1 MEKIINEKKYYFT
14 KEKNKNSYY
23 MIIKTGNESKIEL
36 KEGLNEE
43 NKKSRSVSKKKI
55 KMKIEKKYLYWN
67 LNWKR

>member
-1 MEKIINEKKYYFT
+1 LEKIINEKKYYFT

-43 NKKSRSVSKKKI
+43 NKKSRSLSKKSTK
-55 KMKIEKKYLYWN
+55 KIEKKYLY
-67 LNWKR
+67 

>member
-1 MEKIINEKKYYFT
+1 LEKIINEKKYYFT

-43 NKKSRSVSKKKI
+43 NKKSRSLQKNQRRK
-55 KMKIEKKYLYWN
+55 
-67 LNWKR
+67 

>member
-1 MEKIINEKKYYFT
+1 MEKIIKEKKYYFT

-43 NKKSRSVSKKKI
+43 NKKSRSLQKNQRRK
-55 KMKIEKKYLYWN
+55 
-67 LNWKR
+67 

>member
-14 KEKNKNSYY
+14 NEKNKNSYY

-43 NKKSRSVSKKKI
+43 NKKSRRLSKKSTK
-55 KMKIEKKYLYWN
+55 KIEKKYLY
-67 LNWKR
+67 

>member
-1 MEKIINEKKYYFT
+1 
-14 KEKNKNSYY
+14 

-55 KMKIEKKYLYWN
+55 KMKIEKKYLY
-67 LNWKR
+67 

>member
-1 MEKIINEKKYYFT
+1 MEKIIKEKKYYFT
-14 KEKNKNSYY
+14 KEKNQNSYY
-23 MIIKTGNESKIEL
+23 TIIKTGNESKIEL

>member
-1 MEKIINEKKYYFT
+1 MKKILFS

-43 NKKSRSVSKKKI
+43 NKKKQKSIKKI
-55 KMKIEKKYLYWN
+55 NEENREEVLILKFKLKKIMKQY
-67 LNWKR
+67 

>member
-1 MEKIINEKKYYFT
+1 MEKIINEKKYYYFT

-43 NKKSRSVSKKKI
+43 NKKSRSLQKNQRRK
-55 KMKIEKKYLYWN
+55 
-67 LNWKR
+67 